1 MGVLIF
7 IAVFLIIV
15 GIAANQI
22 KKSKEGRI
30 MDESVTVKVVAE
42 EISKLRLSAEN
53 SNKNTVGSNLH
64 RFLKDHFV
72 TVGKGIDLH
81 GIKVDF
87 IVGNKVVVMLEMQK
101 TLAGKNENISKVV
114 GNIDLLQKNGYKDK
128 ILVLVPADASI
139 PKDDIKKNEIV
150 SRIEGC
156 KVLYKEINIS

>member
-64 RFLKDHFV
+64 RFLKDHFA
-72 TVGKGIDLH
+72 TVSKGIDLH

-87 IVGNKVVVMLEMQK
+87 VVGNKVVVMLEMQK
-101 TLAGKNENISKVV
+101 TLASKNENISKVV
-114 GNIDLLQKNGYKDK
+114 GNIDQLQKNGYKDK
-128 ILVLVPADASI
+128 ILVLVPVDASI
-139 PKDDIKKNEIV
+139 PKDDVKKNEIV